1 MFEALVKQQKRRQ
14 NSSQSRLKLRSGF
27 IAGSKPSSS
36 LLGDIKNH
44 LGLENLLYPFGWF
57 LVAPPL
63 SGRPAWGQRQ
73 LTFPSR
79 RHDRVVGG
87 VHMHVDE

>member
-57 LVAPPL
+57 LVAPP
-63 SGRPAWGQRQ
+63 SPAGQR
-73 LTFPSR
+73 
-79 RHDRVVGG
+79 GG
-87 VHMHVDE
+87 RDN